1 MHNFKE
7 LVIWKKARELAKE
20 IYLLCDEFPKAELY
34 GISSQMK
41 RAVISIPSNIA
52 EGAGR
57 TTKVEFCRFLDI
69 ATGSAFELETQL
81 YLAFDFGFISE
92 SNLQEI
98 SSKLESLQKMIYTF
112 KKTINNS
119 NGAS

>member
-20 IYLLCDEFPKAELY
+20 IYLLCDGFPKTEMY
-34 GISSQMK
+34 GMSSQMK

-57 TTKVEFCRFLDI
+57 TTDMEFCRFLDI

-81 YLAFDFGFISE
+81 YLACDFGFISE
-92 SNLQEI
+92 LSLQEI
-98 SSKLESLQKMIYTF
+98 IPKIESLEKMIYTL
-112 KKTINNS
+112 KKTMN
-119 NGAS
+119 